1 MTNAGLD
8 LVKQYEGMRLSPY
21 LCPAGIPTIGFG
33 TTIYPDGTP
42 VTLDDLP
49 ITKAKAVS
57 YLKTELDKYEA
68 KVDELTNGRATDYE
82 LAAMTSLAYNIG
94 LAAFEGSSVLRLY
107 NQGKLREASAAFGL
121 WNKARDKNDGVLKV
135 MPGLVARR
143 AAESA
148 MFSNSVVGD
157 PMPQEVEAPKSL
169 AQSRTFA
176 GVATTATGTVATVT
190 AGVQAVSALKSSL
203 DSAAPWFPGLLVA
216 GVVLA
221 VVGLGYLVYARW
233 DDKRQGIR

>member
-8 LVKQYEGMRLSPY
+8 LIKQYEGMRLSPY
-21 LCPAGIPTIGFG
+21 LCPAGVPTIGFG

-42 VTLDDLP
+42 VTLSDP
-49 ITKAKAVS
+49 HITKAKALE
-57 YLKTELDKYEA
+57 YLTTELDKYEL
-68 KVDELTNGRATDYE
+68 KVDELTNGRATEYE

-121 WNKARDKNDGVLKV
+121 WNKAKVNGVLTV

-143 AAESA
+143 AAEAA
-148 MFSNSVVGD
+148 MFSNSVAGD
-157 PMPQEVEAPKSL
+157 PMPQSVEVPKSL
-169 AQSRTFA
+169 AQSRTFT
-176 GVATTATGTVATVT
+176 GVAATATGTVATVT
-190 AGVQAVSALKSSL
+190 AGVQAVSALKTSI
-203 DSAAPWFPGLLVA
+203 DGMAPWFPGLLVA

-221 VVGLGYLVYARW
+221 VVGLGYLMYARW
-233 DDKRQGIR
+233 DDKRQGLR